1 MRNRDKCDV
10 DGMRQVYP
18 VWLYSATQRDTARH
32 SATATCNGGI
42 GPGRVRKDATGASR
56 ERWLT
61 NDG

>member
-18 VWLYSATQRDTARH
+18 VWLYSAT
-32 SATATCNGGI
+32 ATCNGGI
-42 GPGRVRKDATGASR
+42 GPGRVRKDVTGASR